1 MTTIPDLIRLYV
13 RGFKQLF
20 YYRPSEKGEKGKLSI
35 LKIIIFI
42 AFILAFIFTF
52 LQFEESNIPS
62 ATIEEWRER
71 EKIQFLDTIP
81 LSIYGELALLMNVI
95 IITGI
100 FFFLLTKD
108 KPLYLREIPQKIK
121 EIPKQIKGFI
131 WNYPV
136 ETLVTLLLLAYL
148 SINGILLVSP
158 NEAFLNL
165 TYYSGKG
172 LFIVWAFVSPILIFG
187 AILISLDIF
196 AKDYPKLMYGFNKKN
211 TSFFILCVIIALV
224 ILGIIAT
231 VFNITIA
238 NGYREASNK
247 SFPGLEGVYYNEDG
261 LWWMVLGTFTI
272 LCIIFLLIL
281 IEIINDI
288 RLGSTE
294 IRERR
299 KANFLLLFPFIL
311 LFVYTKAFS
320 ATFFFGLRLKSL
332 TDIIDLL
339 NLCVVVFL
347 AVFRV
352 LSVQERTERRH
363 LQKTGRINTYK
374 RWFESVPPYCKVLVL
389 FYLAFTSF
397 YATLEANTVV
407 ALIGVQHEFKL
418 VRMYVYIVATFTSI
432 FFVFWRYKPF
442 NGTTSPVSNKEK

>member
-1 MTTIPDLIRLYV
+1 MTIPDLIRLYI

-20 YYRPSEKGEKGKLSI
+20 YYKPSKKGEKGKISI
-35 LKIIIFI
+35 LKIIILI

-52 LQFEESNIPS
+52 LQFEERNIPS

-81 LSIYGELALLMNVI
+81 LSIYGELALLMNLI

-108 KPLYLREIPQKIK
+108 KPLNLREIPLKIK
-121 EIPKQIKGFI
+121 EIPKQIKDFI
-131 WNYPV
+131 LNNPA
-136 ETLVTLLLLAYL
+136 ETLVTLLLVGTLTI
-148 SINGILLVSP
+148 SNILLVSP
-158 NEAFLNL
+158 NKAFLNFS
-165 TYYSGKG
+165 YYSGKG
-172 LFIVWAFVSPILIFG
+172 LFLVWAMISPILIFS
-187 AILISLDIF
+187 ALLISLDIF
-196 AKDYPKLMYGFNKKN
+196 AKDYPKLLQGYNKKN
-211 TSFFILCVIIALV
+211 VSFFILCVIIALV

-238 NGYREASNK
+238 TENREVSNK

-261 LWWMVLGTFTI
+261 LLWMVLGTFCI
-272 LCIIFLLIL
+272 LCVIFLLIV

-288 RLGSTE
+288 RQGSSK

-311 LFVYTKAFS
+311 IFVYTKAFS
-320 ATFFFGLRLKSL
+320 TTFYFSLRLKSL
-332 TDIIDLL
+332 SDIIDLL
-339 NLCVVVFL
+339 SLGVVIFL
-347 AVFRV
+347 SIFRV
-352 LSVQERTERRH
+352 LSVQERTERLH
-363 LQKTGRINTYK
+363 FEKEGRINIYK
-374 RWFESVPPYCKVLVL
+374 NWFESVPPYCKMLVL

-407 ALIGVQHEFKL
+407 ALIGIQHEFKQ
-418 VRMYVYIVATFTSI
+418 VRMYVYIVSTI
-432 FFVFWRYKPF
+432 FSVFYVFWHYKPF
-442 NGTTSPVSNKEK
+442 GEIT